1 MKPVPAASPA
11 LTARPWQL
19 AHPLWQCGF
28 RPFFVATVLFCVGLL
43 GLWLLFLA
51 AGWPLPGVPG
61 GAPAANAEDHV
72 GASKAFGCQ
81 AL

>member
-1 MKPVPAASPA
+1 MPSSMKPVPAASPA
-11 LTARPWQL
+11 LTARFWQL

-51 AGWPLPGVPG
+51 AG
-61 GAPAANAEDHV
+61 
-72 GASKAFGCQ
+72 
-81 AL
+81 